1 MAAHSESE
9 GSQVLEAWAD
19 EARIGNR
26 AMAWAAEILI
36 ICINWEC
43 AHNIGII
50 SELPRQCRT
59 GHEQPMDDYSQGL
72 HMSSYNLFIL
82 APTSFLFRH
91 ESMDLETPPPET
103 RSPAHRRHTPTR
115 PLGS

>member
-43 AHNIGII
+43 AHI
-50 SELPRQCRT
+50 SGSSRSYQDNAEQAMNSLWTTIPRVST
-59 GHEQPMDDYSQGL
+59 
-72 HMSSYNLFIL
+72 
-82 APTSFLFRH
+82 
-91 ESMDLETPPPET
+91 
-103 RSPAHRRHTPTR
+103 
-115 PLGS
+115 